1 MSNQVSVN
9 IKSVDVLYRAL
20 KRLPEKA
27 EYEVNNYF
35 WNDASETL
43 KKGVYSRMPKSSENK
58 NQYKRRNVVPMTH
71 AKDDESLDE
80 VRYNLGIKIATRVKP
95 KSKNFGYLIFPN
107 EGRGIRQRKK
117 GSQEFFDKTL
127 ESNVQTLQN
136 GLISH
141 LTNKIEEELNNE

>member
-9 IKSVDVLYRAL
+9 IKSVDVLYRVL

-35 WNDASETL
+35 WNDASEKL

-58 NQYKRRNVVPMTH
+58 NQYNRRNVVPMTH

-95 KSKNFGYLIFPN
+95 KSKDFGYLIFPN